1 MSNEKTTVKNL
12 RDRAKAFDIQLP
24 LMEGREKG
32 ETKDLLAQVSVIT
45 DYGFIPNEAGEPY
58 VVFIT
63 KERPDKFYFGG
74 SVLTSKM
81 TELETEGYHNEIIN
95 EGLPVLFTTVKS
107 KNGRGYTNA
116 KFYPED

>member
-1 MSNEKTTVKNL
+1 MSNEKTVKNL
-12 RDRAKAFDIQLP
+12 KDRAKAFDIQLP

-32 ETKDLLAQVSVIT
+32 ETKDLLSQVSVIS

-74 SVLTSKM
+74 SVLTARM
-81 TELETEGYHNEIIN
+81 TELETEGYHDAIIK
-95 EGLPVLFTTVKS
+95 EGLPVLFTAEKS
-107 KNGRGYTNA
+107 KNGRTYTNA